1 MAPSSKVVFSPLQRK
16 AEFAKA
22 ATLREKGT
30 SQAAEDDLEVSWTH
44 LKACLEGERTPSEE
58 LARRVAEYVGIPVA
72 QFWGERELARAI

>member
-1 MAPSSKVVFSPLQRK
+1 MTLTPIERK

-30 SQAAEDDLEVSWTH
+30 SQAAEDDLDVSWTH
-44 LKACLEGERTPSEE
+44 LKACLEGDRTPSEE

>member
-1 MAPSSKVVFSPLQRK
+1 MTLTPIERK

-30 SQAAEDDLEVSWTH
+30 SQAAEDDLDVSWTH

-58 LARRVAEYVGIPVA
+58 LAQRVAEYVGIPA
-72 QFWGERELARAI
+72 GKFWGSREEVARAS